1 MNKSLKFIENE
12 FLTHKGHT
20 VIIEVD
26 DEMHTGVIRGRIVA
40 VYRDRI
46 VINCSRGCNNYPCQ
60 GAGKCAIKFGDMIS
74 YKFKQAPDDEPEDDI
89 EYYPEYTSSG
99 MGSFPTMG
107 TIYKKK

>member
-1 MNKSLKFIENE
+1 MA
-12 FLTHKGHT
+12 HKGHT

-46 VINCSRGCNNYPCQ
+46 IINCSRGCNNYPCQ
-60 GAGKCAIKFGDMIS
+60 GVGKCAIKFVDMIS
-74 YKFKQAPDDEPEDDI
+74 YKFRKTPDYEPEDDI
-89 EYYPEYTSSG
+89 DYYQDGVSSG
-99 MGSFPTMG
+99 MESYPTMG